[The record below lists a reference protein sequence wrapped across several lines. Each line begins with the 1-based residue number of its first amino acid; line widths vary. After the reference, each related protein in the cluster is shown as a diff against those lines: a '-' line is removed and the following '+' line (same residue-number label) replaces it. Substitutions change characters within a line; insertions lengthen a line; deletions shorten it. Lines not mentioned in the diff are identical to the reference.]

1 MSQKIQSTTEAWE
14 TRILGASEEHAQAV
28 TIDRAAEIDASLD
41 LKSISIRLQTS
52 LIEDLKTIAQANG
65 IGYQPLMRQVLTRF
79 AQAEMKQMAR
89 ERAAELNKALQDALD
104 TPESIDHPANKRRTA

>member
-1 MSQKIQSTTEAWE
+1 MSQKIQSTIEAWE
-14 TRILGASEEHAQAV
+14 TRTLGASEEYAQAV
-28 TIDRAAEIDASLD
+28 PTDRATEIDAALD

-52 LIEDLKTIAQANG
+52 LIEDLKIIAQANG

-89 ERAAELNKALQDALD
+89 ERAAELNQALQDALD
-104 TPESIDHPANKRRTA
+104 MPESIEHPADKRRTA